1 MEEAEQEGL
10 DHLGDAIDSFQE
22 ADRPRV
28 VSYLE
33 TTLSVVKDRLEVN
46 DQ

>member
-10 DHLGDAIDSFQE
+10 DHLGEAIDSFQE
-22 ADRPRV
+22 ADLPRV

-33 TTLSVVKDRLEVN
+33 TTLSVVKEFLEA
-46 DQ
+46 DDW